1 MKRLPPLLCLVLL
14 AGCTTVAAERA
25 ERPAAPVAQA
35 PAPPPPPPPPPSAR
49 EDRVGGMVGGIA
61 VTGSRARADCPL
73 SIAFASYGAGID
85 NPVREQVQSILVGD
99 HAVTGLQADRWGREG
114 EVTLC
119 VRTRAAPD
127 AARLFHQVRAIIP
140 AQPRGPIALRTLSG
154 LSYDTPPP
162 RR

>member
-1 MKRLPPLLCLVLL
+1 MVRRLILICLLGL
-14 AGCTTVAAERA
+14 VAACETARRA
-25 ERPAAPVAQA
+25 DENV
-35 PAPPPPPPPPPSAR
+35 APPPPAPSAA
-49 EDRVGGMVGGIA
+49 GGIA
-61 VTGSRARADCPL
+61 VTGSRARADCSL

-85 NPVREQVQSILVGD
+85 NPVRERVQSMLVGD
-99 HAVTGLQADRWGREG
+99 RAVTGFQADRWGREG

-127 AARLFHQVRAIIP
+127 AARLFHQVRALIP
-140 AQPRGPIALRTLSG
+140 AQPRGPIMLRTLGG